1 MSQLYHWETQLCLAT
16 LPSLECRPLAPGLW
30 SHGRKVAAAS
40 PGLTSAFQ
48 ERESRMSEAQ
58 GTFTWYDFTIMFSK
72 GHTSQGLLSLA
83 HQPELSHVAT
93 QTHQGG
99 AIIYFVRHVTAMKNW
114 GPTCKTEGV
123 NVGTLVELSGKVC
136 VPKMRRGRKILLI
149 MVKLSWE
156 LYVFWGGGGG
166 GGGCRPSCAKR

>member
-1 MSQLYHWETQLCLAT
+1 
-16 LPSLECRPLAPGLW
+16 
-30 SHGRKVAAAS
+30 
-40 PGLTSAFQ
+40 
-48 ERESRMSEAQ
+48 
-58 GTFTWYDFTIMFSK
+58 MFSK
-72 GHTSQGLLSLA
+72 DHTSQGLLSLA

-123 NVGTLVELSGKVC
+123 NVGTVVELSGKVC

-166 GGGCRPSCAKR
+166 AGQAVQRGDARLGGGCGGGWLLVCRYWGAMAGF